1 MSCYRTLALLAML
14 VSAALSADV
23 LLGVP
28 EGKEEQ
34 YKQSVFVA
42 VGVFHIDLRL
52 CRWITNYL
60 EHAD

>member
-1 MSCYRTLALLAML
+1 MSCYRTLALLAMF

-34 YKQSVFVA
+34 YKQSVVAA
-42 VGVFHIDLRL
+42 VGMLYIDLRL
-52 CRWITNYL
+52 C
-60 EHAD
+60 